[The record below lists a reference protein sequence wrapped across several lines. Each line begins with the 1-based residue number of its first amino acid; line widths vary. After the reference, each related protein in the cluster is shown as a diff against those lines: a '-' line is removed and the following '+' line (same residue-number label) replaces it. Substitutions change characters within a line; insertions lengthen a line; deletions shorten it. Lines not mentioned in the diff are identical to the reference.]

1 MTKISINEIARLL
14 SNNKDEQII
23 TLHGEA
29 YFEAINQKAI
39 EAKKEIEKQRK
50 EIQRENSKV

>member
-1 MTKISINEIARLL
+1 MTKNSINEIAQLL
-14 SNNKDEQII
+14 NNKKDDQII

-39 EAKKEIEKQRK
+39 EIKKEIENQRK